1 MNQNTVELAT
11 DWFVKDGDIGLDDV
25 DLDLDDFKWN
35 TEGSC
40 SIKFTKYYNEGA
52 SYVHELFCLPPVL
65 LGRDLGQY

>member
-35 TEGSC
+35 TEGDDKLSENAGEKRDE
-40 SIKFTKYYNEGA
+40 SHIKRTT
-52 SYVHELFCLPPVL
+52 VQV
-65 LGRDLGQY
+65 